1 MLFTDLTSTDLCQLL
16 SYSHGSARV
25 LQGRRRKSMGKWK
38 IRPLATPKPLKRS
51 SQKVAHLIMSWI
63 STDIQN
69 LVTIP
74 QGVSFSR
81 MREIAHQNVYSASFL
96 SGFFQRATA
105 YTPEPIFTRNTSNN
119 AVPSNDVP
127 FRG

>member
-1 MLFTDLTSTDLCQLL
+1 VLFTDLTSTDLCQLL

-81 MREIAHQNVYSASFL
+81 MRETAHQRCL
-96 SGFFQRATA
+96 LGFFFSRFFQQPTA
-105 YTPEPIFTRNTSNN
+105 
-119 AVPSNDVP
+119 
-127 FRG
+127 